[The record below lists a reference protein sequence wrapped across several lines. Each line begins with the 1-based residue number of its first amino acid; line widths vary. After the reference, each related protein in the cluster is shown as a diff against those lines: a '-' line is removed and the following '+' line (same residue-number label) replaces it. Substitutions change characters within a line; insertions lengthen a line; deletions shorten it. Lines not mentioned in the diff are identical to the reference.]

1 MGPIRGIKRRKKK
14 KAATAAAEREVDQ
27 NAGLPPLPCQPHALD
42 WWDDFSKRI
51 TAKMKGTEGWEG
63 ILVVELTMTD
73 GRDNNGVVT
82 EEIMRM
88 SVVATA
94 YDGNDGFTFTGYVG
108 GAALPPANPAIS
120 EPVFPTPF
128 NSMENFLILAIPSL
142 LGQSGP

>member
-1 MGPIRGIKRRKKK
+1 ME
-14 KAATAAAEREVDQ
+14 A
-27 NAGLPPLPCQPHALD
+27 
-42 WWDDFSKRI
+42 
-51 TAKMKGTEGWEG
+51 AKMKGTEGWEG

-88 SVVATA
+88 S
-94 YDGNDGFTFTGYVG
+94 VG